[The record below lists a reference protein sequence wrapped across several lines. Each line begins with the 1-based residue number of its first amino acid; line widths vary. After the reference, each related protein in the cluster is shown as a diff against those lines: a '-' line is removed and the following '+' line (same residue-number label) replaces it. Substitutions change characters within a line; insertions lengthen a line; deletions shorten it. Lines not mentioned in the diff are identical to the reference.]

1 MPYHNRDPKRDHNFD
16 NHLFGPL
23 GLHRGYARKFSSMVW
38 SVASRLQEWH
48 WVEVLDCGV
57 EGLGFRV
64 GSRAFANEV

>member
-1 MPYHNRDPKRDHNFD
+1 
-16 NHLFGPL
+16 
-23 GLHRGYARKFSSMVW
+23 MVW